1 MYLIDD
7 IVIYAPQEDRKI
19 DQSIQERTYKRE
31 GVVRAILE
39 TRRGEM
45 FYNVE
50 VKVPGSSNG
59 SYLLVSVPDSDLE
72 FSGEEYDPVKWSHLK
87 YTTRYV
93 QNMV

>member
-7 IVIYAPQEDRKI
+7 IVTYTPQEDRKI
-19 DQSIQERTYKRE
+19 EQSIKEHTYKRE
-31 GVVRAILE
+31 GVVRAILQ
-39 TRRGEM
+39 TIHGEM

-93 QNMV
+93 QNT

>member
-59 SYLLVSVPDSDLE
+59 SYLLVSIPDSDLE

-93 QNMV
+93 QNT

>member
-7 IVIYAPQEDRKI
+7 VVTYTPQEDRKI

-31 GVVRAILE
+31 GVIRAILE

-59 SYLLVSVPDSDLE
+59 SYLLVSIPDSDLE
-72 FSGEEYDPVKWSHLK
+72 FSGGEYDPVKWSHLK

-93 QNMV
+93 QNT

>member
-7 IVIYAPQEDRKI
+7 IVIYTPHEDHKI

-39 TRRGEM
+39 TIHGEM

-50 VKVPGSSNG
+50 ITVPRSSNG
-59 SYLLVSVPDSDLE
+59 TLLLVSIPDSDLE
-72 FSGEEYDPVKWSHLK
+72 FSGGVELTKEHYS
-87 YTTRYV
+87 YYYC
-93 QNMV
+93 